1 MENRGIL
8 GYGAIGRNCARMA
21 QALGMSVYAYTHSPK
36 PTPESRRDTS
46 GYRVP
51 GTGDPEGTIPE
62 RWFSG
67 SVDDFLAQ
75 DLDVL
80 VVAVPLRES
89 TRGLLGR
96 PQFEILGRGG
106 KRTFISN
113 VARGP
118 IIDTDALIEA
128 LEAGT
133 IAGAALDV
141 TDPEPLPRGHP
152 LWRAPNVTI
161 TPHISW
167 QSKNV
172 FARVAD
178 ILFSNLERLEKG
190 EPMLNTIKRG

>member
-1 MENRGIL
+1 M
-8 GYGAIGRNCARMA
+8 
-21 QALGMSVYAYTHSPK
+21 QVYAYTHSPK
-36 PTPESRRDTS
+36 PTLESRYDTS

-51 GTGDPEGTIPE
+51 GTGDLEGTIPE

-67 SVDDFLAQ
+67 SIDEFLAQ

-96 PQFEILGRGG
+96 TQFEILGRGK

-118 IIDTDALIEA
+118 IVDTDALVEA
-128 LEAGT
+128 LETRMVG
-133 IAGAALDV
+133 GAALDV
-141 TDPEPLPRGHP
+141 TDPEPLPKGHP
-152 LWRAPNVTI
+152 LWKAPNVFI
-161 TPHISW
+161 SPHISW

-178 ILFSNLERLEKG
+178 ILFNNLARLEKG
-190 EPMLNTIKRG
+190 EPMLNTIKRS